1 MTLGP
6 EVDKTL
12 FIRQIDNDLLLV
24 QVYVDDII
32 FGSTNPELVDSFK
45 ETMSKRF
52 NMSMLGELNFFLG
65 LQVVQKKEG
74 IQIHQQK
81 YVSDI
86 LRKYSMD
93 QVKSFPTP
101 LSITS
106 KKDFDLDSKKVNET
120 TYRGMIGS
128 LMYLTASRPDIL
140 FATSLCA
147 RFQSDPRECH
157 LTMVKRIF
165 RYLKGTTNLCLFYPR
180 FSTFDVMGYTD
191 ADYAGYL
198 VDRKSTS
205 GMAQFV
211 GPCLVTWGSRKQQ
224 SIALS
229 TTEAEYIA
237 AAACC
242 AQLLWLKQQLEDF
255 QIKLPVMEIKC
266 DNTSAINVS
275 KNPVHHSRTKHI
287 DVRHHF
293 LRDHVEK
300 GNVVLNH
307 VCTQDQVAD
316 IFTKGLSR
324 EPFERLRV
332 MLGLIPGKLPSKKHT
347 ENSQNEKRAGKL
359 L

>member
-1 MTLGP
+1 
-6 EVDKTL
+6 
-12 FIRQIDNDLLLV
+12 
-24 QVYVDDII
+24 
-32 FGSTNPELVDSFK
+32 
-45 ETMSKRF
+45 
-52 NMSMLGELNFFLG
+52 
-65 LQVVQKKEG
+65 
-74 IQIHQQK
+74 
-81 YVSDI
+81 
-86 LRKYSMD
+86 MD

-120 TYRGMIGS
+120 IYRGMIGS

-147 RFQSDPRECH
+147 CFQSDPRECH

-165 RYLKGTTNLCLFYPR
+165 RYLKGTTNLCLYYPK
-180 FSTFDVMGYTD
+180 FSNFDVLGYTD

-255 QIKLPVMEIKC
+255 QVKLPVMEIKC

-332 MLGLIPGKLPSKKHT
+332 MLGLIPMGKD
-347 ENSQNEKRAGKL
+347 
-359 L
+359 